1 LAKLYSV
8 LIETFKGFEKYLVI
22 AGIGIIVIY
31 SINYVGVELLNLKPR
46 ITYFFSTFIN
56 YVISYFGN
64 ARIFGKSATKNNLIR
79 FLINAT
85 IFLLLTNYFFHI
97 FLVYFEI
104 NYIFAITLNFIIFP
118 LIKFISYGKY
128 VFK

>member
-1 LAKLYSV
+1 M
-8 LIETFKGFEKYLVI
+8 IETFKGFEKYLVI
-22 AGIGIIVIY
+22 AGIGILVIY

-46 ITYFFSTFIN
+46 ITYFIATFIN
-56 YVISYFGN
+56 YVISFFGN
-64 ARIFGKSATKNNLIR
+64 ARIFDKSATKNNLTR

-85 IFLLLTNYFFHI
+85 FFLLLTNYFFYI

-104 NYIFAITLNFIIFP
+104 NYIIAITLNFIIFP
-118 LIKFISYGKY
+118 LIKFISYWKY